1 MYFCFL
7 NIMLGNKHKRGTL
20 KFKQLKILAR
30 YEADK
35 TGKKFINFHQFLE
48 FEKGENLNNEQYGG
62 NLNIDCQV

>member
-1 MYFCFL
+1 
-7 NIMLGNKHKRGTL
+7 MLGNKLKRGTL

-35 TGKKFINFHQFLE
+35 TGKKFINFDQFLE

>member
-48 FEKGENLNNEQYGG
+48 FERGKNLNN
-62 NLNIDCQV
+62 